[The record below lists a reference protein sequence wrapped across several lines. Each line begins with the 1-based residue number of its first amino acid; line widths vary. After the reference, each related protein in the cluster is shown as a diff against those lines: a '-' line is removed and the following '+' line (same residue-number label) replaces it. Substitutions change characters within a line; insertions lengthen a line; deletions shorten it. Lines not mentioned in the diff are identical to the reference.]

1 MIGKVSL
8 GSYIKGILEYC
19 YYDKEL
25 TAQLKKQLRPEDIR
39 GELIYIQNLAIK
51 THPDGRIN
59 LDYLARQY
67 LENHQNNRR
76 LNKYVWHQ
84 SFSFAPGEKPD
95 NDKILRISTE
105 FAKEFGFE
113 ENQMVVFRHQD
124 TEHLHF
130 HLIAN
135 RINYNGKN
143 TADHFNNYARTGK
156 FCRRMEQ
163 ELSLIPTPDMRINQK
178 NRNELELKDKV
189 HLKLKMTIDGLLPQV
204 SSIWE
209 LKEKLAGEGYKTYL
223 GRGIAFFHTKTRVK
237 IKGSDLGRS
246 YSLASLEK
254 AMAQDINV
262 ELNQRQRREKRRKR
276 GLGFGY

>member
-1 MIGKVSL
+1 MIGKASL
-8 GSYIKGILEYC
+8 GSHIKGILEYC

-25 TAQLKKQLRPEDIR
+25 TAKMKKERKPQDIR
-39 GELIYIQNLAIK
+39 GELVYIQNLAIK
-51 THPDGRIN
+51 THGDGRIN

-67 LENHQNNRR
+67 LENHQNNKR
-76 LNKYVWHQ
+76 LTKYVWHQ
-84 SFSFAPGEKPD
+84 SFSFAPGERPD
-95 NDKILRISTE
+95 NDKIIRISTE

-124 TEHLHF
+124 TQHLHF

-163 ELSLIPTPDMRINQK
+163 ELSLIPTLDMRINQK

-189 HLKLKMTIDGLLPQV
+189 H
-204 SSIWE
+204 
-209 LKEKLAGEGYKTYL
+209 
-223 GRGIAFFHTKTRVK
+223 
-237 IKGSDLGRS
+237 
-246 YSLASLEK
+246 
-254 AMAQDINV
+254 
-262 ELNQRQRREKRRKR
+262 
-276 GLGFGY
+276 